1 MSKKNGRVNIL
12 GVGFDKDNENKTL
25 EKVGKMVKDSKQHYI
40 VTPNPEIVMVAQEDK
55 KLKSIL
61 NKADLV
67 IPDGIGIIWA
77 SRIFYGVSGK
87 ISKRIAGVDLMEKIC
102 CLAARREWSVFFL
115 GGRRGI
121 AGKCARELQGQYP
134 GLMVAGTYSG
144 RAEPKYDEEV
154 REKILDLIGETKIDF
169 LFVAYG
175 GKRQEK
181 WIARNLS
188 KLPVKIAM
196 GVGGSFDFISGQ
208 VKRAPKWMQEF
219 GLEWF
224 WRLVCQP
231 WRWKRQLVL
240 FSFILAVFKAK
251 FHFFSSIPNNQRTC
265 SLR

>member
-1 MSKKNGRVNIL
+1 MSKKNRRVSIL
-12 GVGFDKDNENKTL
+12 GVEFNRDSENKMLEKIGKMIKDN
-25 EKVGKMVKDSKQHYI
+25 KQHYI

-55 KLKSIL
+55 KLRCIL

-77 SRIFYGVSGK
+77 SQILYGISGK
-87 ISKRIAGVDLMEKIC
+87 IFKRVAGVDLMEKIC
-102 CLAARREWSVFFL
+102 CLAARRGWSAFFL
-115 GGRRGI
+115 GARRGV
-121 AGKCARELQGQYP
+121 ADKCARELRNRYSD
-134 GLMVAGTYSG
+134 LLVAGTYSG
-144 RAEPKYDEEV
+144 RAEPKYDEEI
-154 REKILDLIGETKIDF
+154 REEILDLIGEKKIDF

-175 GKRQEK
+175 GRRQEK
-181 WIARNLS
+181 WIERNLS

-208 VKRAPKWMQEF
+208 VKRAPKWIREF

-231 WRWKRQLVL
+231 WRWRRQLAL
-240 FSFILAVFKAK
+240 FSFMLAVFKAK
-251 FHFFSSIPNNQRTC
+251 LYSFSSIPNNQRTC